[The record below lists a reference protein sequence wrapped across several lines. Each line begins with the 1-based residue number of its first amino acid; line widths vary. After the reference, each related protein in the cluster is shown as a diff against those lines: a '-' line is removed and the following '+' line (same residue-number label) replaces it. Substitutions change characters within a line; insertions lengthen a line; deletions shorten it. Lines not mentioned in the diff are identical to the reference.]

1 VSQYWGLFV
10 GVKGEKAMVKS
21 KITGRTY
28 SPDNSSVVY
37 LANLLQAARYLQN
50 GAEEDL
56 VDILYEN
63 TRNDCLVFV
72 FRRSENIKRL
82 YGLWQEHKL

>member
-1 VSQYWGLFV
+1 MIHST
-10 GVKGEKAMVKS
+10 
-21 KITGRTY
+21 ITGKSY
-28 SPDNSSVVY
+28 NQDNSSVIY
-37 LANLLQAARYLQN
+37 LSNIFQACKYLQN

-72 FRRSENIKRL
+72 FRKSDNIKRL
-82 YGLWQEHKL
+82 YELWNQHKL

>member
-1 VSQYWGLFV
+1 
-10 GVKGEKAMVKS
+10 MVKS

-28 SPDNSSVVY
+28 SPDNSSVIY
-37 LANLLQAARYLQN
+37 ISNLLQAARYLQN
-50 GAEEDL
+50 GAEADL

-82 YGLWQEHKL
+82 YELWQNHEL

>member
-1 VSQYWGLFV
+1 
-10 GVKGEKAMVKS
+10 MVKS

-28 SPDNSSVVY
+28 SPDNSSVIY
-37 LANLLQAARYLQN
+37 LSNLLQAARYLQN
-50 GAEEDL
+50 GAEADL

-72 FRRSENIKRL
+72 FRRSENIKHL
-82 YGLWQEHKL
+82 YELWQEHKL